1 MILDAKVVYVDTD
14 RKCCDAITID
24 GRSFIED
31 ISYSNTGFKE
41 SGNIHHIESGDVIV
55 VEIGEDGQAKMKKFY
70 VARQTNDD
78 NQPTFSGNGAQVPAR
93 VRELPG
99 DQTISGPDGAFMS
112 VLRGK
117 LLSLGAGPLAQTL
130 YSGLEGLVRTICQNY
145 DFVSSGAR
153 IYTLNN
159 NGDILTRV
167 CISSTD
173 LHMIKGATDNAES
186 ISENFE
192 YQIDFSKDGI
202 SFFVGEIDKDSGK
215 RKNNLVINIKQIG
228 DISIICGDN
237 IVFNMYSNG
246 GITTKMIDNSGKV
259 VYNKSVATNGEK
271 VLMKEIL
278 TGDVIRL
285 IDGNMF
291 EEVTGM
297 RSQKVDASILSASTI
312 DNTSRINRSA
322 AGINIKDLETVPNV
336 NPKMR

>member
-1 MILDAKVVYVDTD
+1 
-14 RKCCDAITID
+14 
-24 GRSFIED
+24 
-31 ISYSNTGFKE
+31 
-41 SGNIHHIESGDVIV
+41 
-55 VEIGEDGQAKMKKFY
+55 
-70 VARQTNDD
+70 
-78 NQPTFSGNGAQVPAR
+78 
-93 VRELPG
+93 
-99 DQTISGPDGAFMS
+99 
-112 VLRGK
+112 
-117 LLSLGAGPLAQTL
+117 
-130 YSGLEGLVRTICQNY
+130 
-145 DFVSSGAR
+145 
-153 IYTLNN
+153 
-159 NGDILTRV
+159 
-167 CISSTD
+167 
-173 LHMIKGATDNAES
+173 MIKGATDNAES

-246 GITTKMIDNSGKV
+246 GITTKMVDNSGKV
-259 VYNKSVATNGEK
+259 VYNRSVATNGEK

-278 TGDVIRL
+278 TGDVIRF

-336 NPKMR
+336 NPKIK